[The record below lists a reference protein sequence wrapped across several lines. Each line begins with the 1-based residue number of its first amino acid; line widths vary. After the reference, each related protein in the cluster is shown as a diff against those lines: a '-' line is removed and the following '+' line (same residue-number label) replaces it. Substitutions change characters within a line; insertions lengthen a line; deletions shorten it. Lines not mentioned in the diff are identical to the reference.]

1 MRIERKVDFPN
12 TIADRYLTLLRGA
25 LTRSMFEDGYY
36 PVAPNRTFIGE
47 WLRAQL
53 RRHRLELVRK
63 GASFDR
69 YKRSQGQD
77 WPLHAETMVGNVRLE
92 QVHSALETVV
102 AEGIEGDFLECGI
115 WRGGVC
121 IYVRAFFDTFDAGRH
136 VWGADS
142 FEGLPVGGHY
152 SQDEGDLHHTWH
164 EFAVPVEDVQAN
176 FDRYGLDPIG
186 YTLIK
191 GWFRDTLPD
200 WEAPLAVLRCDGDM
214 YEGTM
219 DPLRCCYDAV
229 SPGGF
234 VIIDDYGAVR
244 GARQATDDFR
254 FEQGITAPMTQIDWT
269 GHYWRKD
276 A

>member
-1 MRIERKVDFPN
+1 MNIGREVVFPE
-12 TIADRYLTLLRGA
+12 TIAQRYLALLRGS

-36 PVAPNRTFIGE
+36 PVAPNRTFLGE
-47 WLRAQL
+47 WIRAQL
-53 RRHRLELVRK
+53 RKHRLELVRK

-77 WPLHAETMVGNVRLE
+77 WPLHAETMVGTVRLD
-92 QVHSALETVV
+92 QVHNALETVV
-102 AEGIEGDFLECGI
+102 TERIPGDFLECGI

-121 IYVRAFFDTFDAGRH
+121 IYARAFFDVYDPLRH

-142 FEGLPVGGHY
+142 FEGLPVGGAY
-152 SQDEGDLHHTWH
+152 EQDQGDLHHTWQ
-164 EFAVPVEDVQAN
+164 EFAVPVEEVQDN
-176 FDRYGLDPIG
+176 FERYCMNPTG
-186 YTLIK
+186 YTLVK
-191 GWFRDTLPD
+191 GWFRDTLPG
-200 WEAPLAVLRCDGDM
+200 WEAPLSILRCDGDM

-219 DPLRCCYDAV
+219 DPLRHCYHAV

-244 GARQATDDFR
+244 GSREAVDDFR
-254 FEQGITAPMTQIDWT
+254 FQQGITAPMTQIDWT
-269 GHYWRKD
+269 GYYWRKE